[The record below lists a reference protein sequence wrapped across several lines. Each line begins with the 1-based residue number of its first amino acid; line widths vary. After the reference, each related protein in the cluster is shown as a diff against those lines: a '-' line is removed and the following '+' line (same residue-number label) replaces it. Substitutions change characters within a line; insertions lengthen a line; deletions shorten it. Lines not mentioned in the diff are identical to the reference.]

1 MEEEPKFPYRRIA
14 DDLREQIES
23 GKLAGQ
29 LPTRAR
35 LAETYGVSDMTVGA
49 ALKVLKDEGLIYGIA
64 GLGTFVRRGS

>member
-23 GKLAGQ
+23 GKLTGQ

-49 ALKVLKDEGLIYGIA
+49 ALKVLKDDGLVYGIA
-64 GLGTFVRRGS
+64 GLGTFVRSGR

>member
-49 ALKVLKDEGLIYGIA
+49 ALKVLKDEGLIYGVA
-64 GLGTFVRRGS
+64 GLGTFVRSGL

>member
-64 GLGTFVRRGS
+64 GLGTFVRSGS

>member
-1 MEEEPKFPYRRIA
+1 MEDEPKFPYRRIA

-23 GKLAGQ
+23 GKLTGQ

-35 LAETYGVSDMTVGA
+35 LADTYGVSDMTVGA

-64 GLGTFVRRGS
+64 GLGTFVRSGR